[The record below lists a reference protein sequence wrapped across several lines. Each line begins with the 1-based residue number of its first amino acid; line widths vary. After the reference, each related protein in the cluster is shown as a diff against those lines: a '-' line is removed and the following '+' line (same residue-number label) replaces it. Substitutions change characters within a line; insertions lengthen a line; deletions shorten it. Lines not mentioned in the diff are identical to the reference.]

1 MRLTC
6 SLCKRY
12 LLPISPLYTLTSEFI
27 FSTLFSM
34 HFLWLTRRVCLL
46 IKSFL
51 PSTVNWSFLRIFLV
65 AKIYFNSVKTNNRP
79 HSVAILN
86 AISPHGDSTFFKI
99 PGFFRKPWS
108 PWVQDTDTWKT
119 TLACL
124 EIAGAFITHFIKVC
138 FSFKAFR
145 RIFFFLIII
154 S

>member
-12 LLPISPLYTLTSEFI
+12 LLPTSPLYTLTSEFI
-27 FSTLFSM
+27 FSTLFSL
-34 HFLWLTRRVCLL
+34 HFLWLTTRVCLL
-46 IKSFL
+46 VKSFL
-51 PSTVNWSFLRIFLV
+51 PSTVDWGFLRIFLA
-65 AKIYFNSVKTNNRP
+65 AKIYFNFVKTNNRP

>member
-79 HSVAILN
+79 HSVAMLN
-86 AISPHGDSTFFKI
+86 AISSPGDLTFFKI
-99 PGFFRKPWS
+99 PGFFSKTVKPLGTRVRS
-108 PWVQDTDTWKT
+108 WKT
-119 TLACL
+119 THACL
-124 EIAGAFITHFIKVC
+124 EIAGALITHFTKVC
-138 FSFKAFR
+138 FLFKAFR
-145 RIFFFLIII
+145 RILFL
-154 S
+154 SDHY

>member
-79 HSVAILN
+79 HSVAMLK
-86 AISPHGDSTFFKI
+86 AISPLGDSTFFKI

-108 PWVQDTDTWKT
+108 PWVQDLDTWKT
-119 TLACL
+119 THACL
-124 EIAGAFITHFIKVC
+124 EIAGALINHFMKVC
-138 FSFKAFR
+138 FSFKAFG
-145 RIFFFLIII
+145 RILFL
-154 S
+154 SDHY

>member
-79 HSVAILN
+79 HSVAMLN
-86 AISPHGDSTFFKI
+86 AISSPGDLTFFKI
-99 PGFFRKPWS
+99 PGFFFPKPWS
-108 PWVQDTDTWKT
+108 PWVQDSDTWKT
-119 TLACL
+119 THACL
-124 EIAGAFITHFIKVC
+124 EIARALITHFTKVC
-138 FSFKAFR
+138 FLFKAFR
-145 RIFFFLIII
+145 RILFL
-154 S
+154 SDHY

>member
-12 LLPISPLYTLTSEFI
+12 LLLISPLYTLTSEFI

-65 AKIYFNSVKTNNRP
+65 AKIYFNSVNTNNRP
-79 HSVAILN
+79 HSVAMLN
-86 AISPHGDSTFFKI
+86 AISPLGDSTFFKI

-108 PWVQDTDTWKT
+108 PWVQDLDTWKT
-119 TLACL
+119 THACL
-124 EIAGAFITHFIKVC
+124 EIAGTLINHFMKVC
-138 FSFKAFR
+138 FSFKAFG
-145 RIFFFLIII
+145 RILFL
-154 S
+154 SDHY